1 MATKLVRVVIYCRNI
16 LCIKFHDLLITW
28 SRDKYKTYIYTSAVL
43 MKTKLGRVITCS
55 GGTTTVKSRE
65 LLIM

>member
-16 LCIKFHDLLITW
+16 SCIKLHDLLITW
-28 SRDKYKTYIYTSAVL
+28 SRDKYKTYICTSAVL
-43 MKTKLGRVITCS
+43 MTIKLGRVVTCS
-55 GGTTTVKSRE
+55 GGTTTAKSLE